1 LKNNYIKIIFTK
13 NLLILNKKTQNSSA
27 YISDLEDKIVDLSLQ
42 LKGKS
47 NELDVVRESNK
58 MSIGKLI
65 HNLKNPVGVIFS
77 FSDMIIEDIE
87 DYTTEKLEK
96 HLQIIKNSA
105 EFSLQMLTQVAKT
118 SQLQSSDLKYNF
130 KSINYIK
137 LINTII
143 KEFNLKASKKNIKIE
158 QDFLEASIN
167 LTLDEVEISIAL
179 REIIDNSIRYSSENS
194 TIKIIVKENLDTI
207 ETIVIDEGIGVS
219 EENISA
225 IFNEFFVVNTYSED
239 KQKCIGLG
247 LSIANKIINNHH
259 GKILVT
265 SKLNKGT
272 SFKITLPK
280 NTHN

>member
-1 LKNNYIKIIFTK
+1 M
-13 NLLILNKKTQNSSA
+13 NKKTQNSSA

-87 DYTTEKLEK
+87 DYTTDKLEK

-105 EFSLQMLTQVAKT
+105 EFSLQMLMQVAKN
-118 SQLQSSDLKYNF
+118 SQLQSPDLNYNF
-130 KSINYIK
+130 KSTNYIE

-143 KEFNLKASKKNIKIE
+143 KEFNLKASEKNIKIE
-158 QDFLEASIN
+158 QDFLETSIN
-167 LTLDEVEISIAL
+167 LMLDKAEISIAL
-179 REIIDNSIRYSSENS
+179 SNIINNAIRYSNENS
-194 TIKIIVKENLDTI
+194 TIKIIVKENSDTI
-207 ETIVIDEGIGVS
+207 ETIVIDEGIGIS

-265 SKLNKGT
+265 SKLNKET

>member
-1 LKNNYIKIIFTK
+1 M
-13 NLLILNKKTQNSSA
+13 ILNKKTQNSSA
-27 YISDLEDKIVDLSLQ
+27 YISDLEDKIVDLTLQ

-87 DYTTEKLEK
+87 DYTTDKLEK

-105 EFSLQMLTQVAKT
+105 EFSLQMLMQVAKN
-118 SQLQSSDLKYNF
+118 SQLQSPDLNYNF
-130 KSINYIK
+130 KSTNYIE

-143 KEFNLKASKKNIKIE
+143 KEFNLKASEKNIKIE
-158 QDFLEASIN
+158 QDFLETSIN
-167 LTLDEVEISIAL
+167 LMLDKTEISIAL
-179 REIIDNSIRYSSENS
+179 SNIINNAIRYSSENS

-207 ETIVIDEGIGVS
+207 ETIVIDEGIGIS

-247 LSIANKIINNHH
+247 LSIANKIINKHH
-259 GKILVT
+259 GKILAT